1 MLNIEIPEKIVEKA
15 DNLLPKLTN
24 TVDSVNDFINNNAK
38 PTLGDIDEFVKKDAR
53 ETLTAIRKIL
63 PFVAIPVCI
72 ATILSI
78 ATFVGVIVLL
88 VR

>member
-1 MLNIEIPEKIVEKA
+1 MFNMELPDKFVEKA
-15 DNLLPKLTN
+15 ENLLPKLTN
-24 TVDSVNDFINNNAK
+24 TVDSVNEFINNSAK

-63 PFVAIPVCI
+63 PFVAIPFCI
-72 ATILSI
+72 STILSI
-78 ATFVGVIVLL
+78 ATFVCVIVLL

>member
-1 MLNIEIPEKIVEKA
+1 MLNIEIPEKFVEKA

-38 PTLGDIDEFVKKDAR
+38 ATFTDIDDFVKNDAR
-53 ETLTAIRKIL
+53 ETLSVIRKIL
-63 PFVAIPVCI
+63 PFLAIPFCI
-72 ATILSI
+72 STILSI
-78 ATFVGVIVLL
+78 ATFVCVIVLL

>member
-1 MLNIEIPEKIVEKA
+1 MLNIEVPEKIVEKA

-38 PTLGDIDEFVKKDAR
+38 PTLGDIDDFVKKDAR
-53 ETLTAIRKIL
+53 ETFAAIRKVL
-63 PFVAIPVCI
+63 PFVAIPFCI
-72 ATILSI
+72 STILSI
-78 ATFVGVIVLL
+78 ATFVCVIVLL

>member
-1 MLNIEIPEKIVEKA
+1 MFNMEFPDKFVEKA
-15 DNLLPKLTN
+15 ENLLPKLTN

-53 ETLTAIRKIL
+53 ETLSVIRKVL
-63 PFVAIPVCI
+63 PFIAIPFCI
-72 ATILSI
+72 STILSI
-78 ATFVGVIVLL
+78 ATFVCVIVLL

>member
-1 MLNIEIPEKIVEKA
+1 MLNIEIPEKFVEKA

-24 TVDSVNDFINNNAK
+24 TVDSVNDFRNNNAK
-38 PTLGDIDEFVKKDAR
+38 PTLGDIDEFVKKDAK

-63 PFVAIPVCI
+63 PFVAIPFCI
-72 ATILSI
+72 STILSI
-78 ATFVGVIVLL
+78 ATFVCVIVLL